1 MTRVLMIASNVGLW
15 AEELQAP
22 WDALRGAGAELTLA
36 THQGRTPLPLA
47 ISMDATMMEPK
58 QHYLVNPPEVV
69 ERTKELLHAG
79 EWDSDVRIDG
89 VSMSDHDAICVVG
102 GPGAALDLTGN
113 SALHRLLLA
122 AYDAGKPIAA
132 LCYAVGALVWTRLPA
147 TTGPRLG
154 RSVLHGRRVT
164 AHPRAWDF
172 ETDMDYQLWEPTADN
187 PGATLVTP
195 GFAFPLQPIV
205 EDAVGPDGEVVSDAS
220 ASRTNPCVVVDGN
233 LITALS
239 VESSIAFGEACV
251 KEFGAVG
258 VAAT

>member
-1 MTRVLMIASNVGLW
+1 MIASNLGLW

-22 WDALRGAGAELTLA
+22 WDALRAAGADLTLA
-36 THQGRTPLPLA
+36 TPQGRTPLPLA
-47 ISMDATMMEPK
+47 ISMDPTMLEPK

-69 ERTKELLHAG
+69 ERATALLRSG
-79 EWDSDVRIDG
+79 EWDTDVRIDS
-89 VSMSDHDAICVVG
+89 VSMADHDAICVVG

-113 SALHRLLLA
+113 TALHRLLLA
-122 AYDAGKPIAA
+122 AYSSGKPIGA
-132 LCYAVGALVWTRLPA
+132 LCYAVGALVWTREPA

-154 RSVLHGRRVT
+154 RSVLYGRRVT

-172 ETDMDYQLWEPTADN
+172 ETDMDYRLWEPTADN
-187 PGATLVTP
+187 PGASLVTP
-195 GFAFPLQPIV
+195 GFVYPLQPIV
-205 EDAVGPDGEVVSDAS
+205 EDAVGPDGQVVSDAS

-251 KEFGAVG
+251 KEFGSIRVP
-258 VAAT
+258 AA